1 MELIMIKPIGL
12 CYSASSILDE
22 IEKYQEKYSK
32 IYILGDILHNE
43 YVINFLS
50 ARGIKFVKSIDSIHN
65 DKFTLVVL
73 PSHGTSPFIY
83 DKLKK
88 YNYID
93 LTCPKIK
100 KMHDFI
106 VTNKDNDIIF
116 LGQLN
121 HSETNATKDYKNVTV
136 ITNSKDIDKLDE
148 LNNPI
153 LMCQTTYNKDEFMKV
168 SSLLKEKYPNIV
180 INNTLCNIPLDRIIN
195 INSTDCDLLIVIGSK
210 TSSNANEIAKSK
222 PNSLIIGKVEEIDL
236 DELKKYSKI
245 AIASASSTPIQQVN
259 EIVSYIQKNVIDDIN
274 KFEDSSFEEL
284 EKMLKKSK

>member
-1 MELIMIKPIGL
+1 MELILIKPIGL
-12 CYSASSILDE
+12 CNSASSILDE
-22 IEKYQEKYSK
+22 INKYQEKYSK

-43 YVINFLS
+43 YVINYLS
-50 ARGIKFVKSIDSIHN
+50 EKGIKFVKSIDSIHN
-65 DKFTLVVL
+65 DKFTLVIL

-83 DKLKK
+83 DKLQK

-106 VTNKDNDIIF
+106 VSNKDNDIIF

-121 HSETNATKDYKNVTV
+121 HSETVASRDYKNVTV
-136 ITNSKDIDKLDE
+136 ITSSKDIDKLGE

-153 LMCQTTYNKDEFMKV
+153 LMCQTTFNKNEFVKV
-168 SSLLKEKYPNIV
+168 SELLKEKYPNII

-195 INSTDCDLLIVIGSK
+195 INDTDCDLLIVVGSK

-222 PNSLIIGKVEEIDL
+222 PNSMIIGKISEIDKN
-236 DELKKYSKI
+236 ELQKYNKI

-259 EIVSYIQKNVIDDIN
+259 EIVDYIQKNVLDEIKAI
-274 KFEDSSFEEL
+274 EESSYEEL
-284 EKMLKKSK
+284 EKMMK